1 MKRILLNEESVLV
14 EGDKITLEVN
24 DGDIVFKTNDH
35 CVFPSK
41 FGLNQVVKFK
51 LKDKSKDVTT
61 LATIRGIHFYEGK
74 VKYDLALWL
83 GDGSVDDPEWE
94 SRIYNVDSLLLEAV

>member
-14 EGDKITLEVN
+14 EGDKITLEIK
-24 DGDIVFKTNDH
+24 DGDLIYQCNDK
-35 CVFPSK
+35 CIFYSK
-41 FGLNQVVKFK
+41 FGINQVIKMK
-51 LKDKSKDVTT
+51 IKDSTI
-61 LATIRGIHFYEGK
+61 LATVRGVHFYEDK

-94 SRIYNVDSLLLEAV
+94 SRIYNVDSILVEAV